1 MILIAVFLIIITLQ
15 MKEEIYLM
23 KILKLK
29 NITAKIPENIDH
41 IVMSENFIE
50 RFKIKISEFNLDKKL
65 SDHKG
70 IIVELISL

>member
-41 IVMSENFIE
+41 IVMSEKFIE

-70 IIVELISL
+70 IIAELITV